1 MGWDRIRSAPNGQ
14 LQSPHRRPDHLCP
27 GWACV
32 LLTPRSALP
41 PPLTHV
47 TEALPVR
54 PPRRREERIMA
65 QAQGLG
71 KRYIK
76 AFFKGFFVAV
86 PITVTFLDRVAC
98 VARVEG
104 ASMQPSL
111 NPGGRQ
117 ASDVVL
123 LNHWSIRNYDVQ
135 RGDIVSLVLFLYVVL
150 FIRKRNL
157 TYSVLYTVFSS
168 IFLSLRHLQ
177 GTQFLS
183 YYPLSFFH
191 STARKSSV
199 CDTCTCKNYWWCHNN
214 LMKCCKIVNAFPVSN
229 GAHATNSRMD
239 LLLQGNCS
247 LWEGLMLEKF
257 VEDYLPHWDPT
268 LEHGKSVRSP
278 PLKRKGWQ
286 KCVMD

>member
-1 MGWDRIRSAPNGQ
+1 
-14 LQSPHRRPDHLCP
+14 
-27 GWACV
+27 
-32 LLTPRSALP
+32 
-41 PPLTHV
+41 
-47 TEALPVR
+47 
-54 PPRRREERIMA
+54 MA

-135 RGDIVSLVLFLYVVL
+135 RGDIVSLV
-150 FIRKRNL
+150 
-157 TYSVLYTVFSS
+157 
-168 IFLSLRHLQ
+168 
-177 GTQFLS
+177 
-183 YYPLSFFH
+183 
-191 STARKSSV
+191 
-199 CDTCTCKNYWWCHNN
+199 
-214 LMKCCKIVNAFPVSN
+214 VNATGSKTDP
-229 GAHATNSRMD
+229 
-239 LLLQGNCS
+239 LLQGSCS

-257 VEDYLPHWDPT
+257 MEDYLPHWDPT
-268 LEHGKSVRSP
+268 LQQRKSVRSP
-278 PLKRKGWQ
+278 PLKRKEWQ
-286 KCVMD
+286 KCVMDCPQPTVDAGGEEVEKIQE